1 MSPKNDFE
9 TEMISFKAST
19 LTFLQE
25 LDKSIKEMRKER
37 SEHTKEFWSKFNKM
51 TEALHVEREER
62 IKGDSKCISE
72 IKVIKAIAGFMTLI
86 AGGVAAIVAYFKN

>member
-1 MSPKNDFE
+1 MPRNDFE

-19 LTFLQE
+19 LTFLKE

-37 SEHTKEFWSKFNKM
+37 SEHTKEFWSRFNKV
-51 TEALHVEREER
+51 TDSLHIEREER
-62 IKGDSKCISE
+62 IKGDNKCLSD